1 MISALNHANL
11 STAKLDETVAFF
23 TVVIGLTVG
32 PRPGFPFP
40 GAWLYVGGQPVLHIV
55 ERAAPR
61 EPQGALDHI
70 SFTVANLDD
79 AMARLDQLAIPYRWS
94 EIPDGFGR
102 QAFVQDPNGVTIELT
117 EAGAVKP

>member
-23 TVVIGLTVG
+23 TGVIGLTIG

-40 GAWLYVGGQPVLHIV
+40 GAWLYAGGQPVLHVV

-61 EPQGALDHI
+61 EPVGALDHI

-79 AMARLDQLAIPYRWS
+79 AMARLDTLGVPYRWS

-102 QAFVQDPNGVTIELT
+102 QAFVKDPNGVTIELT
-117 EAGAVKP
+117 EVGPRKI